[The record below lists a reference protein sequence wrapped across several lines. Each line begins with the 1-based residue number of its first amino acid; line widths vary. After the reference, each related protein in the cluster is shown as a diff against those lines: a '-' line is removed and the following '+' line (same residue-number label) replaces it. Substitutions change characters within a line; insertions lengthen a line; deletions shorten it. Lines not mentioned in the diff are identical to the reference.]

1 MKRPRHRSPTA
12 PTRALA
18 LLAAILAACGGNGSD
33 PNRPLVLFDGP
44 AAALRPHARGRST
57 LFDVRISQGDRDIT
71 DRRTSHILEDG
82 PDGRFVFETR
92 SEAGTSHRIRGLD
105 RGDRIEI
112 EAIQEG
118 DTWRALD
125 PPPVIVQSP
134 LIAGE
139 TRETR
144 FLLTLQASVESG
156 GAVASRALTFEGRSA
171 RTPRAWETIVVD
183 GHEISAIA
191 IDVRASAEAT
201 APHRAETPALRLTMS
216 GSEYLAPGLGL
227 LREVLS
233 LQIDAAGKSV
243 ALQRETER
251 RFGPSGPSNSLP

>member
-1 MKRPRHRSPTA
+1 MKRPRHRSPNA

-18 LLAAILAACGGNGSD
+18 LLAAILAACGGGSGSNG
-33 PNRPLVLFDGP
+33 PLVLFDGP
-44 AAALRPHARGRST
+44 AAALRPHERGRSS

-71 DRRTSHILEDG
+71 DLRTSHILEDG

-156 GAVASRALTFEGRSA
+156 GSAASRALTFEGRSA

-183 GHEISAIA
+183 GYEIPALA
-191 IDVRASAEAT
+191 IDVRATAEAT
-201 APHRAETPALRLTMS
+201 APHRAETPSLRLTMN

-233 LQIDAAGKSV
+233 LQIDAADKSV

-251 RFGPSGPSNSLP
+251 RFGPSGPSDFLP